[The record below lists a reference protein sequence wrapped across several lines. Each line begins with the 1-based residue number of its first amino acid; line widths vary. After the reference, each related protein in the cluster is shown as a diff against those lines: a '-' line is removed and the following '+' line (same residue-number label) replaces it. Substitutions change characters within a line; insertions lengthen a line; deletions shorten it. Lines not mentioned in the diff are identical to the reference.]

1 MPDNNAYKCSHM
13 NTCMPMC
20 QGNGKGGTPQRRGSS
35 DDIIGVRAVISSG
48 SGVTYVK
55 HRRTDR
61 LLCELAR
68 AMRLFNSMS
77 VWSKTGCDGVSDG
90 AIHLSD

>member
-20 QGNGKGGTPQRRGSS
+20 QGTGKGGTPQRHGSS
-35 DDIIGVRAVISSG
+35 DVGVRAVIASG

-55 HRRTDR
+55 HRLTDR

-68 AMRLFNSMS
+68 AMHLFNSMLS
-77 VWSKTGCDGVSDG
+77 VRSKTGCDG